1 MTPEGRVKA
10 AIKKVLD
17 LYKPDVYAHWPVQ
30 NGMGSPTLDCN
41 GIANGLAFS
50 IEAKAP
56 GEKPTERQQ
65 KTIRDIERAGGV
77 VFVIDGQKSQLD
89 ELDLWLDRALTGGSD
104 AEA

>member
-17 LYKPDVYAHWPVQ
+17 RYKPDLYAHWPVQ
-30 NGMGSPTLDCN
+30 NGMGAPTLDCN
-41 GIANGLAFS
+41 AEVRGIAFH

-65 KTIRDIERAGGV
+65 KTIREIERAGGK
-77 VFVIDGQKSQLD
+77 VFVIDGQQSQLD
-89 ELDLWLDRALTGGSD
+89 ELDCWINQICTGGPD
-104 AEA
+104 EA